1 MTSPLSAPS
10 MATTS
15 RPVTRFTP
23 GPLRP
28 APEPRR
34 PRRFRRARRVA
45 KWTALVLAAG
55 LGIFAVTPLGRYLL
69 RAGAAEGEI
78 LLRRRPIVDV
88 VRDAATPPADRAKL
102 RLVLQA
108 RAFAEESLRLRT
120 RESFTAYTALERDT
134 LVLVLSGVYRD
145 RLEAKTWWFPIVGSV
160 PYKGFFDFD
169 RARRAAERLEAE
181 GFDVHL
187 RRASA
192 FSTLGWFNDPLLS
205 TTLRA
210 DSIDLVD
217 TVIHELT
224 HNTFYEPGEAAF
236 NESFASFVGARG
248 AERFFLA
255 RGDSAAAA
263 ETLARWSDQKVL
275 GVFWMH
281 LAQTLDSAFKAN
293 PHSIDAR
300 LRARD
305 TIYKAARRELVF
317 ELGPRLRTIG
327 PRALERMRLDNA
339 TLVARRLYASDLD
352 LFDRVYEREGRD
364 LHRAVDR
371 IVSIARGADDPFV
384 ALRDWLE
391 PAHAT
396 WEAAPGDSTAADTT
410 RADTTRR

>member
-1 MTSPLSAPS
+1 

-28 APEPRR
+28 APEPPR
-34 PRRFRRARRVA
+34 PRRFRRVRRTL
-45 KWTALVLAAG
+45 KWTAIVLTAG
-55 LGIFAVTPLGRYLL
+55 LAIFAVTPLGRYLL
-69 RAGAAEGEI
+69 RAGAEEAEI

-88 VRDAATPPADRAKL
+88 VRDPATPPATRDKL

-108 RAFAEESLRLRT
+108 RAFAEDALRLRT

-145 RLEAKTWWFPIVGSV
+145 RLEAKTWWFPIVGRV
-160 PYKGFFDFD
+160 PYKGYFDFD
-169 RARRAAERLEAE
+169 RARRAAEKLESE

-263 ETLARWSDQKVL
+263 ETVARWSDQKVL

-293 PHSIDAR
+293 PTSIEAR

-305 TIYKAARRELVF
+305 TIYRAARRELVF
-317 ELGPRLRTIG
+317 DLGPRLRTIG

-339 TLVARRLYASDLD
+339 TLVARRLYASDLE
-352 LFDRVYEREGRD
+352 LFDRVYEREEQD
-364 LHRAVDR
+364 LDRAIAR
-371 IVSIARGADDPFV
+371 IVGIARDADDPFA
-384 ALRDWLE
+384 ALREWLD
-391 PAHAT
+391 PVHAT
-396 WEAAPGDSTAADTT
+396 WEAAPEDSARVDSAAADSAK
-410 RADTTRR
+410 R